1 MWVIDQAR
9 GQDGQVP
16 FLHVYV
22 PRWGRGLQ
30 TRKTR
35 RQYPATLIVSY
46 AEIVPLQAALRFR
59 QFSRYSA
66 EWQTMIKILSLSV
79 VS

>member
-1 MWVIDQAR
+1 MAGYKPSSFFACLCTEMGSRSTNPQNQASISC
-9 GQDGQVP
+9 
-16 FLHVYV
+16 
-22 PRWGRGLQ
+22 
-30 TRKTR
+30 
-35 RQYPATLIVSY
+35 TLIVSY
-46 AEIVPLQAALRFR
+46 AEIDSASRIQAALRFR